1 MASRITL
8 VNALFDQLNS
18 FLGQLT
24 SMYPEDS
31 DFPMFATTLK
41 MLKTSNPMM
50 VVKYLKE
57 SITPFEQQIL
67 EKDEKFFLDYSYS
80 EFQETVDINIF
91 SKLKDYVKNM
101 EEHNKNIV
109 WKYIQNVLR
118 LCKTI
123 H

>member
-1 MASRITL
+1 MASRIAL

-24 SMYPEDS
+24 TMYPDDS

-41 MLKTSNPMM
+41 MLKTTNPMM
-50 VVKYLKE
+50 VVKYLHD
-57 SITPFEQQIL
+57 SITPFEEQIL
-67 EKDEKFFLDYSYS
+67 NKDEKFFLDYSYT
-80 EFQETVDINIF
+80 EFQGSVDINIF

-101 EEHNKNIV
+101 DEQNKNTV
-109 WKYIQNVLR
+109 WKYVQNVLR